1 MSYQVIDEA
10 EVTEPVT
17 LSEVKNYCRIDSD
30 YTADDNELN
39 VMITAA
45 RQRLEQFLNIGFA
58 RREIT
63 LQWDGRY
70 MELPLS
76 PTGDIVSVMN
86 GETEIDADD
95 YYLSGYQ
102 AKSLGVKPSGSN
114 GIEWFYNQDFTEVS
128 VFSGGLVGEPCTM
141 FAATYETG
149 YETLPNSL
157 KIALLAQIDYQFK
170 QRGMPDN
177 ALYSDMAL
185 DLARPYSRNLVL

>member
-1 MSYQVIDEA
+1 MSYQVIDDT

-17 LSEVKNYCRIDSD
+17 LAEVKNYCRIDSD
-30 YTADDNELN
+30 YTSDDVELG

-45 RQRLEQFLNIGFA
+45 RQRLEQFLNIGFV
-58 RREIT
+58 RREVK

-76 PTGDIVSVMN
+76 PTGDLISVMD
-86 GETEIDADD
+86 GDTALTYDK

-102 AKSLGVKPSGSN
+102 AKSLGIKPSGST
-114 GIEWFYNQDFTEVS
+114 GVEWFYNQDFTEVS
-128 VFSGGLVGEPCTM
+128 LFSGGLLGYGCEM
-141 FAATYETG
+141 FLATYETG

-157 KIALLAQIDYQFK
+157 KLALLAQIDYQFK

-177 ALYSDMAL
+177 ELYSHMAL